1 MALGRSLLSHLPSVR
16 ASEAGGSP
24 PKGWPSVRSEHS
36 PWDSQAV
43 TVPTALRLAE
53 VIWGLLGKL
62 GRGLI
67 WHKDFR
73 DFAQM
78 SCLLMGTQY

>member
-36 PWDSQAV
+36 PWDSQAGDSPHC
-43 TVPTALRLAE
+43 TQ
-53 VIWGLLGKL
+53 I
-62 GRGLI
+62 GRGHLG
-67 WHKDFR
+67 
-73 DFAQM
+73 
-78 SCLLMGTQY
+78 LVG